1 MGGVTGTVIT
11 PLNLRRSSPGG
22 VFRFRILTRCLI
34 ANTGT
39 MLLQGSHA
47 SPMPSPSLSSCAG
60 SGLFGQSS
68 IRSHTPSP
76 SVSCAMTSAGQ
87 AGLEPVQ
94 RSAGS
99 QGPVEGRHSAV
110 AG

>member
-1 MGGVTGTVIT
+1 MIGVVGTVIT
-11 PLNLRRSSPGG
+11 PLNRRRSSPPR
-22 VFRFRILTRCLI
+22 VSRFRILTRCLI

-47 SPMPSPSLSSCAG
+47 SPMPSPSVSSCAG
-60 SGLFGQSS
+60 SGLVGQSS

-76 SVSCAMTSAGQ
+76 SVSCAMTSAEQ
-87 AGLEPVQ
+87 VGLEPVQ
-94 RSAGS
+94 SSAGS
-99 QGPVEGRHSAV
+99 QTPVEGRHSAV

>member
-1 MGGVTGTVIT
+1 MIGVVGTVIT
-11 PLNLRRSSPGG
+11 PLNRRRSWPGG
-22 VFRFRILTRCLI
+22 MFRFQILTRCLI

-99 QGPVEGRHSAV
+99 HGPVEGRHSAV